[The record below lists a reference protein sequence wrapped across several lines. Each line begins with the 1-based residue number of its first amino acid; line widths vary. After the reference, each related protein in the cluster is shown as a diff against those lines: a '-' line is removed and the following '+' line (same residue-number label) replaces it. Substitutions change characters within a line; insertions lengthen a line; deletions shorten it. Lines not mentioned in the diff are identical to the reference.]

1 MRPHVPGTSSAH
13 AMGGWGGVGGSQT
26 ISSQIRK
33 LKDTDIGKAIGG
45 KLAEPPATTQLPAP
59 QKLEATLQ

>member
-13 AMGGWGGVGGSQT
+13 VMGGWGGVGGSQT
-26 ISSQIRK
+26 TSSRIRK
-33 LKDTDIGKAIGG
+33 LEDTDIGKAIGG

-59 QKLEATLQ
+59 QKPEAMLQ